1 MTLAAQNDIIVKPD
15 TTTATNASLTKA
27 TGSDHVLGLIA
38 NNFVR
43 VYHRVSTRL

>member
-27 TGSDHVLGLIA
+27 AAATTCSA
-38 NNFVR
+38 
-43 VYHRVSTRL
+43 